1 MQMALLLKVYLILKM
16 KKSTNLAVLAIMLKI
31 KDLEL
36 SLRRIKMLER
46 KEMMIP
52 QLHLSKRSILLWMD
66 EIVRTPV
73 RPLIIIS

>member
-52 QLHLSKRSILLWMD
+52 QLHLSKRSILPWMD

>member
-1 MQMALLLKVYLILKM
+1 MALLLKVYLILKM

-52 QLHLSKRSILLWMD
+52 QLHLSKRSILPWMD

>member
-1 MQMALLLKVYLILKM
+1 MALLLKVYLILKM

-36 SLRRIKMLER
+36 SLRRIKMLEG

-52 QLHLSKRSILLWMD
+52 QLHLSKISILLWMD

>member
-1 MQMALLLKVYLILKM
+1 MALLLKVYLILKM

-52 QLHLSKRSILLWMD
+52 QLHLSKKSILPWMD

>member
-46 KEMMIP
+46 KGMKIP
-52 QLHLSKRSILLWMD
+52 QLHLSKRSILPWMD

>member
-1 MQMALLLKVYLILKM
+1 MALLLKVYLILKM

-52 QLHLSKRSILLWMD
+52 QLHLSKRSILQWMD

>member
-1 MQMALLLKVYLILKM
+1 
-16 KKSTNLAVLAIMLKI
+16 MLKI

-52 QLHLSKRSILLWMD
+52 QLHLSKRSILPWMD

>member
-1 MQMALLLKVYLILKM
+1 MALLLKVYLILKM

>member
-1 MQMALLLKVYLILKM
+1 
-16 KKSTNLAVLAIMLKI
+16 LAVLAIMLKI

-52 QLHLSKRSILLWMD
+52 QLHLSKKSILPWMD